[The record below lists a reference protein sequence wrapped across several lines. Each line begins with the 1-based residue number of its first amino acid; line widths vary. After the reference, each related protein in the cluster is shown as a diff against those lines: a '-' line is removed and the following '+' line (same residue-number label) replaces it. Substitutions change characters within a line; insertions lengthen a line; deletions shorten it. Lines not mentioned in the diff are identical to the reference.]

1 MNPLLLLI
9 YYTFKLIA
17 RISLRLF
24 YHRIDIIDHHLL
36 RLKGPAIL
44 IMNHPNT
51 LMDALIAAA
60 YLPGQTFFLAN
71 YSLFKNPVSAWLLN
85 HLYCIPIQRYQDT
98 NGQPLQNE
106 ASFDRAVNHL
116 MRGGKLLI
124 APEGVSLPG
133 RAIQPLRTG
142 AARIALKTINHPE
155 FNQTFHFLSV
165 GINYSKPQYFG
176 SHVVLHVGQP
186 LRVSPDTEFRELTNQ
201 LSVLLQS
208 ITIHTPDSK
217 TDHLLHLAEI
227 LLRNSLPLA
236 PIAHY
241 RRTKV
246 LLEHPMPERDI
257 KAYFTRLKAH
267 NIQDFTLLTPPWEL
281 FARLPVLFIGLPFFI
296 LGWLL
301 NAFPFH
307 LPGLI
312 ARLAKAVPE
321 YQATWKYLIGLLL
334 FPAYYAVLNQTHL
347 LPIPAWAIWLGLPAA
362 GILAWYFFQFAVR
375 TRQQLHAQI
384 VFRRNPSL
392 KAELLAFRKEI
403 LLQLP
408 T

>member
-1 MNPLLLLI
+1 LNPLLLLI

-36 RLKGPAIL
+36 RINGPAIL

-85 HLYCIPIQRYQDT
+85 RLFCIPIQRYQDT

-106 ASFDRAVNHL
+106 ANFDRAVNHL
-116 MRGGKLLI
+116 LRGGKLLI
-124 APEGVSLPG
+124 APEGVSLYG
-133 RAIQPLRTG
+133 RTIQPLRTG
-142 AARIALKTINHPE
+142 AARIALKTVNHSGLQ
-155 FNQTFHFLSV
+155 QTCHFLSV
-165 GINYSKPQYFG
+165 GINYSNPQYFG

-186 LRVSPDTEFRELTNQ
+186 LPVNPYTDVRELTNQ
-201 LSVLLQS
+201 LAALLQS
-208 ITIHTPDSK
+208 ITIHTPDPK
-217 TDHLLHLAEI
+217 ADRLLHLAEI
-227 LLRNSLPLA
+227 LLQNTWPLD
-236 PIAHY
+236 PIGHY

-246 LLEHPMPERDI
+246 LLQHTMPERDI

-267 NIQDFTLLTPPWEL
+267 NIQDFTLLTTPWEL
-281 FARLPVLFIGLPFFI
+281 FTRLPMLFIGLPFFFT
-296 LGWLL
+296 GWLL

-347 LPIPAWAIWLGLPAA
+347 LPVPGWVIWLGLPVA
-362 GILAWYFFQFAVR
+362 GILAWYYVQFARR
-375 TRQQLHAQI
+375 TRQQLHAQV
-384 VFRRNPSL
+384 VFRKNPSL
-392 KAELLAFRKEI
+392 KAELLDFRKE
-403 LLQLP
+403 LLAQLP